1 MTRAQ
6 CIVIKDD
13 RILMVRHHHQGVSW
27 WCLPG
32 GAVEPREAPSAA
44 ALRELSEE
52 CCVQGTILQQT
63 SHLTYAPQDET
74 ITFLVE
80 IGAQQPAMGC
90 DPECSGHDQIIIDLQ
105 WLRLADIPERDRA
118 FLWAAGLLAVP
129 QFFHLV
135 EGWGDAA
142 SYPTHLDPFD
152 E

>member
-6 CIVIKDD
+6 CIVVKADKV
-13 RILMVRHHHQGVSW
+13 LMVQHRHQGVSW

-32 GAVEPREAPSAA
+32 GAVEPGETSSVA
-44 ALRELSEE
+44 ALRELEEE
-52 CCVQGTILQQT
+52 CCVKGTILQQT

-74 ITFLVE
+74 ITFLVD
-80 IGAQQPAMGC
+80 IGIQEPSMGC
-90 DPECSGHDQIIIDLQ
+90 DPEFSGRDQIIVDLQ

-135 EGWGDAA
+135 ESWGDAA
-142 SYPTHLDPFD
+142 SFPETTHTFN
-152 E
+152 